1 MSGATLAKSTM
12 MFGVRFGIAAVALL
26 VLGPLINTN
35 FGVGNSL
42 TFLSLPE
49 IWDTAPAAV
58 LVSLIYIVLLVTNF
72 LLSVILV
79 TVSLIIRHSETGEKS
94 PMKDTASTIR

>member
-12 MFGVRFGIAAVALL
+12 TFGARFGVAAVALL

-58 LVSLIYIVLLVTNF
+58 LVSLIYVVLLVTSF
-72 LLSVILV
+72 LLFVILV
-79 TVSLIIRHSETGEKS
+79 TASLIIRHSETSEES
-94 PMKDTASTIR
+94 PTKDAASTIR

>member
-12 MFGVRFGIAAVALL
+12 TFGARFGVAAVALL

-58 LVSLIYIVLLVTNF
+58 LVSLIYVVLLFTSF
-72 LLSVILV
+72 LLSVVLV
-79 TVSLIIRHSETGEKS
+79 TTSLIIRHSETSEES
-94 PMKDTASTIR
+94 SMKDAASTIR

>member
-12 MFGVRFGIAAVALL
+12 TFGVRFGVAAVALL

-49 IWDTAPAAV
+49 IWDTAPVAV
-58 LVSLIYIVLLVTNF
+58 LVSLIYMALLVTSF

-79 TVSLIIRHSETGEKS
+79 TASLIIRHSETNEKS
-94 PMKDTASTIR
+94 PRKDTASTIC